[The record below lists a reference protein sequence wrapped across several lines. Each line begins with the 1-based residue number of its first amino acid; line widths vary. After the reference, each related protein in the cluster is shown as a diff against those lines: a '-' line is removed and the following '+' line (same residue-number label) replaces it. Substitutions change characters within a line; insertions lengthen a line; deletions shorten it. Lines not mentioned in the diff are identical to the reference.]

1 MWGAL
6 ASSLEATGKL
16 QEAIKCLKRV
26 MLSHDASE
34 PAEFGKCAQLYAKLH
49 VETPN
54 AKFESSAA
62 FYYKKY
68 LFEHSSSE
76 VSGGEYVDEA
86 HAFLID
92 FHQERG
98 EFDEAEKYS
107 ATF

>member
-16 QEAIKCLKRV
+16 HEAIKCLKRV
-26 MLSHDASE
+26 MLSQDASE

-49 VETPN
+49 YESPN
-54 AKFESSAA
+54 SKHESSAA

-76 VSGGEYVDEA
+76 LSSGEYVDEA
-86 HAFLID
+86 NAFLNEY
-92 FHQERG
+92 HQERD
-98 EFDEAEKYS
+98 EFSEAAKYS
-107 ATF
+107 TI